1 MSNQVNW
8 LYLDLNSFFASCE
21 QQENP
26 YFRGKPLAVVPMLVD
41 TTSVLAA
48 SYPAKKYGIKTGT
61 KVFEAK
67 KMCPGI
73 LFTLTRHKIYTQ
85 YHYRIIEAVEKCVPI
100 SSVQSIDEICVE
112 LTGSQKNIDIAVQL
126 AHRIKMQ
133 IKQDVG
139 ECLTC
144 SIGLATNKYL
154 AKVATDMQKPD
165 GLTALLAS
173 DLPQKLYSLKLSDL
187 PGVGRKMELHLNS
200 CGIFTMK
207 ELLDKSE
214 NELRYQIWKSVW
226 GSRLF
231 YWLRGV
237 DLNLKSND
245 TQSISHQ
252 HVLGPENRNSDRAYQ
267 VTQRLLLKAMARLRA
282 DLFFTKR
289 LGLHVKYFLKNKG
302 ALYYEASQSFSE
314 TQDNFIVLRLLRK
327 MWNEIPQEAKPLK
340 VSVVLSNLVKQQHH
354 QYSFFENVKKNELNH
369 LVDQI
374 NQKYGKD
381 TVFHAEMFDVL
392 GKDTAKIAFKRI
404 PKLDEF

>member
-41 TTSVLAA
+41 STSVLAA
-48 SYPAKKYGIKTGT
+48 SYPAKKFGIKTGT

-67 KMCPGI
+67 RMCPDI
-73 LFTLTRHKIYTQ
+73 LFTLTRHKIYIQ
-85 YHYRIIEAVEKCVPI
+85 YHHKIIEAVEKCAPI
-100 SSVQSIDEICVE
+100 SSVQSIDEICIE
-112 LTGSQKNIDIAVQL
+112 LTGSQKKLETAIQL
-126 AHRIKMQ
+126 AQKIKKQ
-133 IKQDVG
+133 IKEDVG
-139 ECLTC
+139 DCLTC

-165 GLTALLAS
+165 GLTSLLAS
-173 DLPQKLYSLKLSDL
+173 DLPHKLYSLKLSDL
-187 PGVGRKMELHLNS
+187 PGVGKKMELHLNS
-200 CGIFTMK
+200 QGIFTMEK
-207 ELLDKSE
+207 LLSKSE

-226 GSRLF
+226 GSRL
-231 YWLRGV
+231 YHWIRGV

-252 HVLGPENRNSDRAYQ
+252 HVLGPENRNLDKAYQ
-267 VTQRLLLKAMARLRA
+267 VTQRLLLKAMIRLRT
-282 DLFFTKR
+282 DSFFTKR
-289 LGLHVKYFLKNKG
+289 LGVYVKYFLKNNG
-302 ALYYEASQSFSE
+302 SMYYENSQSFSE
-314 TQDNFIVLRLLRK
+314 TQDNFIVLKLLRK
-327 MWNEIPQEAKPLK
+327 MWNEIPKEAKPLK

-354 QYSFFENVKKNELNH
+354 QFSFFEDVKKNELHH

-374 NQKYGKD
+374 NQKHGKD
-381 TVFHAEMFDVL
+381 TVFHAEMYDVL
-392 GKDTAKIAFKRI
+392 VKDTAKIAFKRI